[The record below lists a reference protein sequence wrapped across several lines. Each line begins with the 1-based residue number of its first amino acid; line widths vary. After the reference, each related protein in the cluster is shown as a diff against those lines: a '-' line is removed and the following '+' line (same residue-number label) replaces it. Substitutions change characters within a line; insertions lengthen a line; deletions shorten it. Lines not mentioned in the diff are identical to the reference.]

1 MAPDPRT
8 LAAAPPEPP
17 APVTPP
23 PATHDPDD
31 APAHRAPPRRPFD
44 LVAALAACK
53 PHATTRLVI
62 AYDPKGP
69 LEINDEAPIGEM
81 GRCVEDVLALHPPR
95 QATTLRP

>member
-1 MAPDPRT
+1 
-8 LAAAPPEPP
+8 
-17 APVTPP
+17 
-23 PATHDPDD
+23 
-31 APAHRAPPRRPFD
+31 
-44 LVAALAACK
+44 
-53 PHATTRLVI
+53 VI